1 VKAITQDR
9 YGSAAVLESG
19 DLEMPEIGDDQVLLR
34 VHAAGVNPADWA
46 IMSGLPY
53 IARPVYGL
61 RRPKTGVRG
70 TDVAG
75 TVEAVGSSVTRFKP
89 GDEVFGSA
97 DGSYAEFAA
106 ASEDHLVPKP
116 TNLTFEQAAAAPMAG
131 QVAILALRG
140 VEPGQKVLINGA
152 SGGIGSF
159 AVQIAKS
166 QGAEVTAVVSTR
178 NVDMARSIGADHVID
193 YTKENFTRGAE
204 RYDLILD
211 NVSNHSLSD
220 LRRALAPTG
229 ILIPNG
235 GRFDKR
241 WMASGG
247 RVIAGMVTFRFVSQT
262 LRTFV
267 MSTKLETLVELKQL
281 IEAGKVT
288 PVMDRTY
295 PLSETAQA
303 LAYVGEGHARGKT
316 VISMSAAP
324 TASKLD
330 PAAAV
335 VPAASS
341 IAVAS

>member
-1 VKAITQDR
+1 VKAFIQDT
-9 YGSAAVLESG
+9 YGSADVLQAR
-19 DLEMPEIGDDQVLLR
+19 DVDRPEIGDDQVLVR
-34 VHAAGVNPADWA
+34 VRAAGVNPADWA
-46 IMSGLPY
+46 VMSGLPY
-53 IARPVYGL
+53 IARPVYGM
-61 RRPKTGVRG
+61 RRPKAGIRG
-70 TDVAG
+70 TDVSG
-75 TVEAVGSSVTRFKP
+75 TVEVVGSTVTRFKP

-97 DGSYAEFAA
+97 HGSYAEYAA
-106 ASEDHLVPKP
+106 AREDQLVAKP
-116 TNLTFEQAAAAPMAG
+116 ANLTFAQAAAAPMAG

-140 VEPGQKVLINGA
+140 VEAGQMVLINGA

-166 QGAEVTAVVSTR
+166 LGAEVTAVVSTR
-178 NVDMARSIGADHVID
+178 NVDMVRSLGADRVID
-193 YTKENFTRGAE
+193 YTAEDFTQGSE

-267 MSTKLETLVELKQL
+267 MSTKLETLVELKEL

-316 VISMSAAP
+316 VISMSASP
-324 TASKLD
+324 TASR
-330 PAAAV
+330 PEAAAI
-335 VPAASS
+335 PASAP
-341 IAVAS
+341 IPVAS

>member
-1 VKAITQDR
+1 VKAFIQDT
-9 YGSAAVLESG
+9 YGSADVLQARDVG
-19 DLEMPEIGDDQVLLR
+19 RPEIGDDQVLVR
-34 VHAAGVNPADWA
+34 VRAAGVNPADWA
-46 IMSGLPY
+46 VMNGLPY
-53 IARPVYGL
+53 IARPVYGM
-61 RRPKTGVRG
+61 RRPKAGIRG
-70 TDVAG
+70 TDVSG
-75 TVEAVGSSVTRFKP
+75 TVEAVGNAVTRFKP
-89 GDEVFGSA
+89 GNEVFGSA
-97 DGSYAEFAA
+97 HGSYAEYAA
-106 ASEDHLVPKP
+106 AAEGQLLTKP
-116 TNLTFEQAAAAPMAG
+116 ANLTFEQAAAAPMAG

-140 VEPGQKVLINGA
+140 VEAGQKVLINGA

-166 QGAEVTAVVSTR
+166 LGAEVTAVVSTR
-178 NVDMARSIGADHVID
+178 NVNMARSLGADHVID
-193 YTKENFTRGAE
+193 YTRDDFTQGEE

-220 LRRALAPTG
+220 LRGALAPTG

-267 MSTKLETLVELKQL
+267 MSTKLETLVELKEL
-281 IEAGKVT
+281 IEAGEVT

-295 PLSETAQA
+295 PLSEAPQA

-316 VISMSAAP
+316 VISMSASP
-324 TASKLD
+324 TASM
-330 PAAAV
+330 PEAAAI
-335 VPAASS
+335 PASAP
-341 IAVAS
+341 IPVAS

>member
-1 VKAITQDR
+1 MKAFIQDT
-9 YGSAAVLESG
+9 YGSADVLQARDVG
-19 DLEMPEIGDDQVLLR
+19 RPEIGDDQVLVR
-34 VHAAGVNPADWA
+34 VRAAGVNPADWA
-46 IMSGLPY
+46 VMNGLPY
-53 IARPVYGL
+53 IARPVYGM
-61 RRPKTGVRG
+61 RRPKAGIRG
-70 TDVAG
+70 TDVSG
-75 TVEAVGSSVTRFKP
+75 TVEAVGNAVTRFKP

-97 DGSYAEFAA
+97 HGSYAEYAA
-106 ASEDHLVPKP
+106 AAEGQLVTKP
-116 TNLTFEQAAAAPMAG
+116 ANLTFEQAAAAPMAG

-140 VEPGQKVLINGA
+140 VEAGQKVLINGA

-166 QGAEVTAVVSTR
+166 LGAEVTAVVSTR
-178 NVDMARSIGADHVID
+178 NVNMARSLGADHVID
-193 YTKENFTRGAE
+193 YTRDDFTQGEE

-220 LRRALAPTG
+220 LRGALAPTG

-267 MSTKLETLVELKQL
+267 MSTKLETLVELKEL
-281 IEAGKVT
+281 IEAGEVT

-295 PLSETAQA
+295 PLSEAPQA

-316 VISMSAAP
+316 VISMSASP
-324 TASKLD
+324 TASM
-330 PAAAV
+330 PEAAAI
-335 VPAASS
+335 PASAP
-341 IAVAS
+341 IPVAS

>member
-1 VKAITQDR
+1 
-9 YGSAAVLESG
+9 VLESG
-19 DLEMPEIGDDQVLLR
+19 DIDTPRIGDDQVLLR

-46 IMSGLPY
+46 VMSGLPY

-61 RRPKTGVRG
+61 RRPKAGVRG
-70 TDVAG
+70 TDVSG
-75 TVEAVGSSVTRFKP
+75 TVEAVGSNVTRFKP

-97 DGSYAEFAA
+97 HGSYAEYAA
-106 ASEDHLVPKP
+106 AAEDQLASRPPNV
-116 TNLTFEQAAAAPMAG
+116 TFEQAAAAPMAG

-140 VEPGQKVLINGA
+140 VEAGQKVLINGA

-166 QGAEVTAVVSTR
+166 LGVHVTAVVSTR
-178 NVDMARSIGADHVID
+178 NVDMVRSIGADHVID
-193 YTKENFTRGAE
+193 YTTENFTQGAE

-211 NVSNHSLSD
+211 NVSNHPLSD

-247 RVIAGMVTFRFVSQT
+247 RVIAGMVMFRFVSQT

-267 MSTKLETLVELKQL
+267 MSTKLANLVELKQL
-281 IEAGKVT
+281 IESGKVT

-316 VISMSAAP
+316 VISMRAP
-324 TASKLD
+324 TTTAHQG
-330 PAAAV
+330 PAAAAIPAPAPTV
-335 VPAASS
+335 GRRAAVPR
-341 IAVAS
+341 